1 MKLSKLCET
10 ISQAGFPA
18 TLYGDDITVC
28 AVNTLEEARPGEISF
43 LSNPKYASA
52 IAGTRASA
60 IVTENGIETPPAIS
74 AIRCD
79 NPYAAITVAIIA
91 IHGHRLQPQWGVS
104 EQATIDPSAKIGTN
118 PNIAAGATIAANA
131 TIGDNCTIY
140 PGCYVADGATLGDDC
155 TLYPNVVI
163 YDRCQLG
170 NRVTVHACS
179 VIGEDGLGYAPHGEN
194 WIKIPQIGIAILG
207 DDVEI
212 GANCSIDRATLGET
226 TIGAGTKFSN
236 NAVIGHGTK
245 IGPNCM
251 FVGQVGVAGSATIG
265 GHVTLGGQVGV
276 GGHLEVG
283 DDVQV
288 AGQSGIHS
296 SVAAGEKLFGSP
308 AMPLARARR
317 ALNVVKQLPEWTKRI
332 KELERQIKELR
343 DKVGCETVEE
353 EKVDGDKV
361 S

>member
-1 MKLSKLCET
+1 MKLSELCET

-18 TLYGDDITVC
+18 TLDGKDVTVC
-28 AVNTLEEARPGEISF
+28 AVNTLEEARSGEISF

-52 IAGTRASA
+52 IAETKASA
-60 IVTENGIETPPAIS
+60 IVTENGIETPPAMS

-91 IHGHRLQPQWGVS
+91 IHGHRKHPKWGVS
-104 EQATIDPSAKIGTN
+104 ERATIDPSAKIGTN

-131 TIGDNCTIY
+131 SIGDNCTIY
-140 PGCYVADGATLGDDC
+140 PGCYVADSATLGDDC

-163 YDRCQLG
+163 YDHCRLG

-179 VIGEDGLGYAPHGEN
+179 VIGEDGLGYAPHDDN

-236 NAVIGHGTK
+236 NVVIGHGTK

-265 GHVTLGGQVGV
+265 RHVTLGGQVGV

-296 SVAAGEKLFGSP
+296 NVAAGEKLFGSP

-317 ALNVVKQLPEWTKRI
+317 ALSVVKQLPEWTKRI
-332 KELERQIKELR
+332 KELEREIKELR
-343 DKVGCETVEE
+343 DNIEGEN
-353 EKVDGDKV
+353 V